1 VNYDLSEFKIS
12 IKSLSKQ
19 QLTSKEIK
27 GSNIYDAYN
36 YINSDTK
43 LEEINKILHKKNK
56 NIVATLEFWYY
67 PYGNVGIWYNKNGE
81 PRVRNKVVSFKTP
94 YMVKIDERDLYS
106 VFDCISLEQINSIL
120 GDSVAGLGTS
130 YNDDGEITGYNY
142 SWGIKTAFSDKVVKD
157 MEKKYYKYVNFP
169 YFFYDYNKV
178 KRNYR
183 LTVSIKGDNKIE
195 KFSLVYYE
203 KLPR

>member
-1 VNYDLSEFKIS
+1 VLIYYILYKV
-12 IKSLSKQ
+12 
-19 QLTSKEIK
+19 IK

-43 LEEINKILHKKNK
+43 VEEINKILHKKSK
-56 NIVATLEFWYY
+56 NIVTTLEFWYY
-67 PYGNVGIWYNKNGE
+67 PYGYVGIWYNEDGE

-94 YMVKIDERDLYS
+94 YMIKIDERDLYS

-130 YNDDGEITGYNY
+130 YNDDGKITGYNY
-142 SWGIKTAFSDKVVKD
+142 SWGIKTAFSGKVVKD
-157 MEKKYYKYVNFP
+157 MEKRYYKYVSFP

-178 KRNYR
+178 KRKYR
-183 LTVSIKGDNKIE
+183 LTVSIKLKI
-195 KFSLVYYE
+195 FH
-203 KLPR
+203 